1 MANYYDVILG
11 FIPLALLGLGG
22 GLHIAGLTL
31 TTAVTIGG
39 LVAVG
44 LVGHALFVRA
54 PVDATVPVQEAPT
67 VESSGAAAPL
77 SD

>member
-1 MANYYDVILG
+1 MANYYDFVLG

-31 TTAVTIGG
+31 TTALTIGG

-44 LVGHALFVRA
+44 LVGHALFVNA
-54 PVDATVPVQEAPT
+54 PVDTPVETVD
-67 VESSGAAAPL
+67 AAPAGVPI